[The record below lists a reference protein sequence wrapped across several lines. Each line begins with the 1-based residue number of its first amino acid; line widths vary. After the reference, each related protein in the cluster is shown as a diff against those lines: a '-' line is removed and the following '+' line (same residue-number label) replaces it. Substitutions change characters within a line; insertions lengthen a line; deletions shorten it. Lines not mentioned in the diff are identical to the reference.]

1 MMTDYYYSAVAT
13 VKYLALSASGT
24 IAAAASTSIGQQ
36 LNVPHVYLN
45 LQLPYWVFLLS
56 MVLLNFVGAFFAL
69 KIDYMQASGSTI
81 SNFFTAVMVGLI
93 LSFIVIPTIS
103 PSSGVGLMQIAS
115 FISGLCG
122 TILLRVIINILNRQD
137 LQEALVD
144 LVVSNSIKLANIV
157 VELAVEHTA
166 KIVTALLAGLV
177 ASLVYT
183 NNVNNSNNNP
193 VPQPQATEVSN
204 D

>member
-1 MMTDYYYSAVAT
+1 MTDYYYSAVAT

-24 IAAAASTSIGQQ
+24 VAAAASIGQQ
-36 LNVPHVYLN
+36 LSVPHVYLN

-81 SNFFTAVMVGLI
+81 SNFFTAVVVGLI

-103 PSSGVGLMQIAS
+103 PTSGVGLMQIAT

-122 TILLRVIINILNRQD
+122 TILLRVAINILNRQD

-144 LVVSNSIKLANIV
+144 LIVSNSIKLAKTV
-157 VELAVEHTA
+157 VELAVEHTS
-166 KIVTALLAGLV
+166 KFVTILLTTIV
-177 ASLVYT
+177 ASFVIVPSINDRI
-183 NNVNNSNNNP
+183 NNEA
-193 VPQPQATEVSN
+193 PQAQVTEVS
-204 D
+204 DD